1 MHPFEI
7 DDEEAADM
15 KKQLMPLLTIVIAKK
30 RDGEDEAS
38 REDEAEDAEE
48 STHVMPDGSRMAGRT
63 HRMAYERE

>member
-30 RDGEDEAS
+30 RDGEDEA
-38 REDEAEDAEE
+38 EDEAEDAEE
-48 STHVMPDGSRMAGRT
+48 ATHQMPDGSRMKGRT

>member
-30 RDGEDEAS
+30 RDGEADDAGQ
-38 REDEAEDAEE
+38 AEDADEGD
-48 STHVMPDGSRMAGRT
+48 HRMPEGSRMKGRMS
-63 HRMAYERE
+63 RMAYDGE